1 MTDYT
6 FIAMEIEQL
15 RAENNDLRKKLNMVT
30 LSNGGLIPKPK
41 PRPKNKP
48 KLIEVIKMSETILV
62 KIMSD
67 DTMYVYDLNLPTNI
81 RVWRQF

>member
-15 RAENNDLRKKLNMVT
+15 RAENNDLRKKLNRAT
-30 LSNGGLIPKPK
+30 LRNGGLIPKL
-41 PRPKNKP
+41 
-48 KLIEVIKMSETILV
+48 KLVEVIKMSETVLV

-67 DTMYVYDLNLPTNI
+67 NTMYVYDLNLPTNI
-81 RVWRQF
+81 RIWRQF